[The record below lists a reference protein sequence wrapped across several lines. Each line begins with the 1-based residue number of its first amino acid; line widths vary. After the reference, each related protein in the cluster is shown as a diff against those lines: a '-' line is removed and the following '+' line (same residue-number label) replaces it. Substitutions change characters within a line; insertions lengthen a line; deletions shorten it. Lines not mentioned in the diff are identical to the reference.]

1 MEFLDLWDL
10 ILSGVIR
17 GGLYVLMAM
26 GLSLVFG
33 VMNIPNFAHG
43 EFYMIG
49 AYTAYFTAQ
58 FLVPDPFVCLI
69 FAGLAGFIAGTAAEK
84 LTFAPLRKY
93 TKGNWIMNTFMVT
106 AGITFILQNVIQ
118 ATLGVNYRGIN
129 EYWGGTVNSL
139 GGIGI
144 SVDRLLAFGLAMAA
158 VFIFWL
164 FLNYTK
170 TGNAI
175 RAVSESETG
184 ARLIGINI
192 SYIHT
197 LTFALSCMLVAIAG
211 AVLLPINPAYPTM
224 GLQPLYKSWFVVILV
239 GLGNTS
245 ATLAGGMIVGLIEAF
260 SAYYLGTGW
269 MDVASLSVICLIL
282 IFKPSGLFGSEVRGV
297 WEQ

>member
-49 AYTAYFTAQ
+49 AYTAYFIAQ
-58 FLVPDPFVCLI
+58 YLVPDPFICLL
-69 FAGLAGFIAGTAAEK
+69 FAGLSGFVFGAVAEK

-106 AGITFILQNVIQ
+106 AGITFILQNVVQ
-118 ATLGVNYRGIN
+118 ATIGVNYYGIN
-129 EYWGGTVNSL
+129 EYWGGTINTL

-144 SVDRLLAFGLAMAA
+144 SVDRLLAFALAMLA
-158 VFIFWL
+158 VLVFWL
-164 FLNYTK
+164 FLTYTK

-175 RAVSESETG
+175 RAVSESEIG

-192 SYIHT
+192 SFIHT
-197 LTFALSCMLVAIAG
+197 LTFALSCMLVAMAG

-239 GLGNTS
+239 GMGNVS
-245 ATLAGGMIVGLIEAF
+245 ATLAGGLIVGLIEAF

-269 MDVASLSVICLIL
+269 MDVASLSVICMIL
-282 IFKPSGLFGSEVRGV
+282 IFKPSGIFGSEVRGV

>member
-49 AYTAYFTAQ
+49 AYAAYFVGHY
-58 FLVPDPFVCLI
+58 FIPDPFLCILV
-69 FAGLAGFIAGTAAEK
+69 AGVVGFLSGAIIEK
-84 LTFAPLRKY
+84 ITFAPLRKY

-106 AGITFILQNVIQ
+106 AGITFILQNVTQ
-118 ATLGVNYRGIN
+118 ATIGVNYHGIN
-129 EYWGGTVNSL
+129 EYWGGSVNWL

-144 SVDRLLAFGLAMAA
+144 SVDRLMAFVLAMLA
-158 VFIFWL
+158 VLIFWL
-164 FLNYTK
+164 FLTYTR

-184 ARLIGINI
+184 ARLIGINLNF
-192 SYIHT
+192 IHT

-211 AVLLPINPAYPTM
+211 AVLLPINPAYPMM

-239 GLGNTS
+239 GLGNVS
-245 ATLAGGMIVGLIEAF
+245 ATLAGGLIVGLIEAF

-282 IFKPSGLFGSEVRGV
+282 IFKPSGIFGSKVRGV